1 MKALTVDF
9 APRRRS
15 FLWYFGCG
23 IFVMGAATASF
34 QAWRYWLHLN
44 TQAVLVAENL
54 KLQHLIQ
61 QADRPVTRSETPDS
75 KETTDRAAQALDRL
89 SAPWGDLLEGV
100 ESAMSGDV
108 ALLSMEPDLSLQE
121 VRLLGEARNVEAVLQ
136 FVNRIEKPAV
146 LGVPHLE
153 SYQLQLQDPQR
164 PVRFSLVTRWEV
176 AP

>member
-15 FLWYFGCG
+15 FLWYFGCA
-23 IFVMGAATASF
+23 IFVIGAATASF

-44 TQAVLVAENL
+44 TQAALVAENL
-54 KLQHLIQ
+54 KLQHLIK
-61 QADRPVTRSETPDS
+61 QADQPVTRTETLES
-75 KETTDRAAQALDRL
+75 KEATDRAAQALDRL
-89 SAPWGDLLEGV
+89 SAPWGALLEGV
-100 ESAMSGDV
+100 ESGMSEEV

-136 FVNRIEKPAV
+136 FVNRIDKSAV
-146 LGVPHLE
+146 LSVPHLE
-153 SYQLQLQDPQR
+153 SYQLQLQDPLR